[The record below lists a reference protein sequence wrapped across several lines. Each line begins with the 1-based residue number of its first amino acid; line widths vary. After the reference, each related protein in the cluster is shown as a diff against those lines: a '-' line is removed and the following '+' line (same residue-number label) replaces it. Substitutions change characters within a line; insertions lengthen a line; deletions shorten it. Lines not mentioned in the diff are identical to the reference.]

1 MNQIS
6 FDFTVS
12 MTVHSVADLMRLI
25 ELTPLKPNE
34 KRDLVSALR
43 RTCEMSAKDPA
54 YVEASPPVL
63 RGLLEAINPAAHGIT
78 PKTFTNTR
86 SLVSKALVHGGFVD
100 SVRGRAMRCLIWGE
114 LAKRA
119 QADRKTAAGLVTF
132 MGFCSLQNIEPSA
145 VTDETVQS
153 YLGWLTNRTV
163 LHDPQDLARQVPT
176 FWERLRA
183 HHPEEGL
190 QALQKVSF
198 AKPRKSSWDD
208 LPSELR
214 ADAEAYLKMREDPD
228 LEDAD
233 APLRPLAKSTL
244 RQIRAYLRL
253 SYAAVVDS
261 GGTTPLCLADLVKP
275 ESLKA
280 IIVAYRKSDGTTSAF
295 LGSLVQCLMAV
306 AELHVKL
313 AAAEIAVLKK
323 KTKHFRHSPVGLTQ
337 KNKTLLRHFDDET
350 LCAKLF
356 RLPDQLMRKGRE
368 LMARDLAKA
377 ARQFQ
382 IGLAIGILLNAPMRS
397 QNLIALD
404 LGCHIKFDRGKAKAR
419 ILIPAAETKSK
430 RMDLF
435 FELSEHLSEALLWYQ
450 NNMLPALQANS
461 HGQVFVQP
469 GGDGRSQAN
478 LANLIKSAV
487 RKELGIHMTPHQ
499 FRHLAA
505 KLYLDAH
512 PEDFETVRG
521 VLGHSFTKT
530 TMTYAGLGTER
541 SSRVYGKFI
550 VDESAKLG
558 RRRQHAKT
566 GSAKTVPAKAKPA
579 KATKPKLLYDKR
591 EEAKPATDES
601 AEAKPEKGERDK

>member
-1 MNQIS
+1 MSI
-6 FDFTVS
+6 
-12 MTVHSVADLMRLI
+12 
-25 ELTPLKPNE
+25 KPTE
-34 KRDLVSALR
+34 KRDLISALR
-43 RTCEMSAKDPA
+43 RTCEMAGKDPA

-63 RGLLEAINPAAHGIT
+63 RDLLEAINPAAHGIA
-78 PKTFTNTR
+78 PKTLTNNR
-86 SLVSKALVHGGFVD
+86 SLVSKALEHGGSVD
-100 SVRGRAMRCLIWGE
+100 SIRGRALKCPVWGE

-119 QADRKTAAGLVTF
+119 QSDRKTATGLATF
-132 MGFCSLQNIEPSA
+132 MGFCSLHDINPSA
-145 VTDETVQS
+145 VADETVQS
-153 YLGWLTNRTV
+153 YLIWVTNRTV

-208 LPSELR
+208 LPSEFR

-228 LEDAD
+228 LEDED
-233 APLRPLAKSTL
+233 APLRPLAKTTL
-244 RQIRAYLRL
+244 RQIREHLRL

-261 GGTTPLCLADLVKP
+261 GGATPLCLADLVKP

-280 IIVAYRKSDGTTSAF
+280 IIGAYRKSDGTTSAF
-295 LGSLVQCLMAV
+295 LGSLIQCLMAV

-313 AAAEIAVLKK
+313 KPGEIADLKK
-323 KTKHFRHSPVGLTQ
+323 KTKRYRHSPVGLTQ
-337 KNKTLLRHFDDET
+337 KNKTLLRQFDDET

-356 RLPDQLMRKGRE
+356 RLPDQLMREGRE
-368 LMARDLAKA
+368 LMAHDLAKA
-377 ARQFQ
+377 ARHFQ
-382 IGLAIGILLNAPMRS
+382 AGLAIGILLNAPMRS
-397 QNLIALD
+397 QNLIPLN
-404 LGCHIKFDRGKAKAR
+404 LGCHIQFDRGKAKAR
-419 ILIPAAETKSK
+419 ILIPAAETKSN

-435 FELSEHLSEALLWYQ
+435 FELSEQLSEALRWYQ
-450 NNMLPALQANS
+450 SKMLPALQANS
-461 HGQVFVQP
+461 HGRVFVQP
-469 GGDGRSQAN
+469 GGAARSQAN
-478 LANLIKSAV
+478 LANLIKNAV

-541 SSRVYGKFI
+541 SSKVYGKFI

-558 RRRQHAKT
+558 RRRPA
-566 GSAKTVPAKAKPA
+566 AKTVPAKIKPA
-579 KATKPKLLYDKR
+579 KAAEPKPLYDKR
-591 EEAKPATDES
+591 EEAKPATEET
-601 AEAKPEKGERDK
+601 AEAAPAKGAQDE

>member
-1 MNQIS
+1 MTQIS

-12 MTVHSVADLMRLI
+12 MTIHTVADLIRLI
-25 ELTPLKPNE
+25 EAMPLKPNE

-43 RTCEMSAKDPA
+43 RTCEMAGKDPA

-63 RGLLEAINPAAHGIT
+63 RDLLEAISPAAHGISR
-78 PKTFTNTR
+78 KTLTNNR
-86 SLVSKALVHGGFVD
+86 SLVSKALGHGGFVD
-100 SVRGRAMRCLIWGE
+100 SVRGRALKSPIWGD
-114 LAKRA
+114 LAKLA
-119 QADRKTAAGLVTF
+119 QSDRKTAAGLATF
-132 MGFCSLQNIEPSA
+132 MGFCSLHNIAPSA

-153 YLGWLTNRTV
+153 YLTWLTNRTV
-163 LHDPQDLARQVPT
+163 LHDPQALARQVPT
-176 FWERLRA
+176 FWERLRSRQ
-183 HHPEEGL
+183 PEDDL
-190 QALQKVSF
+190 QALEKVSF
-198 AKPRKSSWDD
+198 AKPRKTSWED
-208 LPSELR
+208 LPSEFR

-228 LEDAD
+228 LEDED

-244 RQIRAYLRL
+244 RQIREHLRL

-261 GGTTPLCLADLVKP
+261 GGATPLCLADLVKP
-275 ESLKA
+275 ESLKE

-295 LGSLVQCLMAV
+295 LGSLIQCLMAV

-313 AAAEIAVLKK
+313 TAAEIAVLKK
-323 KTKHFRHSPVGLTQ
+323 KTKRYRHSPVGLTQ
-337 KNKTLLRHFDDET
+337 KNKTLLRQFDDET
-350 LCAKLF
+350 LGAKLF
-356 RLPDQLMRKGRE
+356 RLPDQLMREGRE
-368 LMARDLAKA
+368 LMTRDLAKA

-382 IGLAIGILLNAPMRS
+382 AGLAIGILLNAPMRS
-397 QNLIALD
+397 QNLFALD

-450 NNMLPALQANS
+450 SDMLPALEANS
-461 HGQVFVQP
+461 HGRVFVQP
-469 GGDGRSQAN
+469 GGDARRQAN

-530 TMTYAGLGTER
+530 TLTYAGLGTER

-558 RRRQHAKT
+558 RRCPA
-566 GSAKTVPAKAKPA
+566 AKTVPAKIKPA
-579 KATKPKLLYDKR
+579 KTTKSKPLDDKHA
-591 EEAKPATDES
+591 EAKPATEET
-601 AEAKPEKGERDK
+601 AEAAPAKGAQDE

>member
-6 FDFTVS
+6 FEFTVS

-25 ELTPLKPNE
+25 EAMSIKPTE
-34 KRDLVSALR
+34 TRDLISALR

-54 YVEASPPVL
+54 YVKASPPVL
-63 RGLLEAINPAAHGIT
+63 RDLLEAINPAAHGIT
-78 PKTFTNTR
+78 PKTLTNNR
-86 SLVSKALVHGGFVD
+86 SLVSKALEHGGFVD
-100 SVRGRAMRCLIWGE
+100 NVRGRGE

-119 QADRKTAAGLVTF
+119 QADRKTAAGLATF
-132 MGFCSLQNIEPSA
+132 MGFCSLHNIAPSA

-153 YLGWLTNRTV
+153 YLTWLINRTV

-176 FWERLRA
+176 LWERLRTW
-183 HHPEEGL
+183 HPEDDL

-198 AKPRKSSWDD
+198 AKPRKTSWDD
-208 LPSELR
+208 LASEFR

-228 LEDAD
+228 LEDED
-233 APLRPLAKSTL
+233 APVRPLAKSTL

-261 GGTTPLCLADLVKP
+261 GGATPLCLGDLVKP

-280 IIVAYRKSDGTTSAF
+280 IIVGYRKSDGTTSAF
-295 LGSLVQCLMAV
+295 LGSLIQCLMAV

-313 AAAEIAVLKK
+313 KPGEIADLKK
-323 KTKHFRHSPVGLTQ
+323 KTKRYRHSPVGLTQ
-337 KNKTLLRHFDDET
+337 KNKTLLRQFDDET

-356 RLPDQLMRKGRE
+356 RLPDQLMREGRE
-368 LMARDLAKA
+368 LMAHDLATA

-382 IGLAIGILLNAPMRS
+382 AGLAIGILLNAPMRS

-404 LGCHIKFDRGKAKAR
+404 LGRHIQFDRGKAKAR
-419 ILIPAAETKSK
+419 ILIPAVETKSK

-435 FELSEHLSEALLWYQ
+435 FELSEQLSEALCWYQ
-450 NNMLPALQANS
+450 NNMLPALEANS
-461 HGQVFVQP
+461 HGRVFVQP
-469 GGDGRSQAN
+469 EGDARSQSN

-487 RKELGIHMTPHQ
+487 RDGLGIHMTPHQ

-530 TMTYAGLGTER
+530 TMTYAGLSTER
-541 SSRVYGKFI
+541 SSKVYGKFI

-566 GSAKTVPAKAKPA
+566 VSAKAKPT
-579 KATKPKLLYDKR
+579 KATKPKPLDDKHA
-591 EEAKPATDES
+591 EAKPTTDEP
-601 AEAKPEKGERDK
+601 AEAKPEKGEQDE